1 MGVIESQKQLKK
13 DAKDAGYLL
22 ECCSKA
28 QAALVAAVS
37 KGLRPE
43 SKRKGVEKQLDQIQ
57 TQIEKIRQWLKQHAE
72 D

>member
-1 MGVIESQKQLKK
+1 MIESQKQLKK
-13 DAKDAGYLL
+13 DSKDAGYLL
-22 ECCSKA
+22 DCCSKA

-43 SKRKGVEKQLDQIQ
+43 SKRHGVAKQLDQI
-57 TQIEKIRQWLKQHAE
+57 EKLSSNIREWLDKPHVE